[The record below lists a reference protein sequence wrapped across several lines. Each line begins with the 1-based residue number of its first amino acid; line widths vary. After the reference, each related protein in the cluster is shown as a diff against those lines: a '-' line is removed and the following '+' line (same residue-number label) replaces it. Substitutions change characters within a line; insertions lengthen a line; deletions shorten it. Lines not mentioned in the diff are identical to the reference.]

1 MSKLAW
7 NDIDWNIIQRRISR
21 QQRRVYKASIER
33 NKEKVHAIQRRII
46 NSLDFKLLAIQQVII
61 ISKELIS
68 HEKKIEL
75 AYQLKINSTIK
86 KTNFNSTKDKFQFL
100 EILNIQDQAKQ
111 ILIKFAL
118 EPEWEALFEPNSY
131 GFRPGR
137 SCHDLIATFL
147 FSLKKRTFIC

>member
-1 MSKLAW
+1 MGMQFNVELL
-7 NDIDWNIIQRRISR
+7 I
-21 QQRRVYKASIER
+21 VY
-33 NKEKVHAIQRRII
+33 
-46 NSLDFKLLAIQQVII
+46 KLLAIQQVIIKNKVSII

-86 KTNFNSTKDKFQFL
+86 KTNLNSTKNKFQFL

-137 SCHDLIATFL
+137 SCHD
-147 FSLKKRTFIC
+147 

>member
-61 ISKELIS
+61 KNKVSI
-68 HEKKIEL
+68 
-75 AYQLKINSTIK
+75 
-86 KTNFNSTKDKFQFL
+86 
-100 EILNIQDQAKQ
+100 
-111 ILIKFAL
+111 
-118 EPEWEALFEPNSY
+118 
-131 GFRPGR
+131 
-137 SCHDLIATFL
+137 
-147 FSLKKRTFIC
+147 